1 MAHFPTDGAPAPA
14 PLAWPHAGN
23 PALALP
29 YPGPKALLA
38 PRSPGAA
45 AAQPSSALYEALPPL
60 LHAGTGHGSCSGLGS
75 PEPAGRSPAPSG
87 LGHGLP
93 LLVPPVTG
101 GPYGPY
107 QGAPLGAAPSPAA
120 SAASAAAAAAAAARQ
135 ALAGAAKGRGW
146 PAVADASPGA
156 RRSRRRRQG
165 S

>member
-1 MAHFPTDGAPAPA
+1 MAHFPADGAPAPA

-45 AAQPSSALYEALPPL
+45 AAFSASAPYEALPPL
-60 LHAGTGHGSCSGLGS
+60 LLAGTGHGSGLGLGS
-75 PEPAGRSPAPSG
+75 PEPAGRSPAPGG

-93 LLVPPVTG
+93 LLVPPVMG
-101 GPYGPY
+101 GPHGPC
-107 QGAPLGAAPSPAA
+107 QGAPLGALPAA
-120 SAASAAAAAAAAARQ
+120 IAASAAAAAARQ
-135 ALAGAAKGRGW
+135 ALAGTAKGRCW
-146 PAVADASPGA
+146 PANADASPGV